1 MQNQLVAVMGR
12 IALLGWVILSANA
25 FAAPAGSK
33 SVESVVEMQC
43 LREVNDSKVWR
54 NALIMKSP
62 QEQSATKRAVCQCV
76 NKDIA
81 QNASIKAITD
91 VDTQK
96 DIISKAVLKS
106 LRKCTQEILD

>member
-1 MQNQLVAVMGR
+1 MQNKLVTF
-12 IALLGWVILSANA
+12 ISQITLLGSLIISANV

-33 SVESVVEMQC
+33 SLESVIEMQC

-54 NALIMKSP
+54 NALSMKSQ
-62 QEQSATKRAVCQCV
+62 QEQSSTKRAVCQCV
-76 NKDIA
+76 NKDVL
-81 QNASIKAITD
+81 QDASVRSITD
-91 VDTQK
+91 TDAQK